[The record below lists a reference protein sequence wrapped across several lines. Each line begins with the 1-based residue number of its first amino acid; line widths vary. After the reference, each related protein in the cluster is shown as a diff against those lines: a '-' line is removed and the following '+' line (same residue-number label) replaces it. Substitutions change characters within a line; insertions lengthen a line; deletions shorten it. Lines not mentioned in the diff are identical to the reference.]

1 MALAADKRALRIMS
15 VLHHTPIVDGDVID
29 RLQPLFEPVLLDQAG
44 SMFDPGAFAKEL
56 QARYGWAF
64 SADMAAELCPRF
76 ERSGWLEE
84 MVQNGE
90 NAAYRVSLDSPH
102 SAAAGAQSED
112 IEELADEFAK
122 FCRDL
127 SPLLASKITPESA
140 LESLTSW
147 VANLERY
154 DAASLVA
161 EARAVKDPETG
172 QLTFREQTPK
182 SLDQLD
188 ADQRYLC
195 ARFTQKLD
203 ADRSP
208 LLETLARVA
217 ELGFLVDLI
226 EDFQRPTN
234 KPDRTDLIVYLDSRI
249 ALSLLGVSGKNAAQ
263 SARDLVMSLK
273 NSGLQVRV
281 FQTTVDEMQVAL
293 RAVLERQPIDREGP
307 THEAIL
313 RGETHEAYVI
323 EVSQSTEYFLGEYDV
338 RVDPMSARP
347 TDRDLEIFSEDD
359 KADFYSRVNWNVT
372 KDVQR
377 QHEADVFTQIMR
389 KRAGRKTEEV
399 LNSRFI
405 FITDN
410 PKFWSLARR
419 YCIENR
425 YISRNEVPPVVSH
438 RHFALSLWL
447 VTGFAE
453 IDDVPKR
460 QLLAAAEKVLTVR
473 SDIVSDAV
481 RRLGEMSEE
490 MRDQFSALV
499 TSPGSRRILMDATLN
514 SRKLS
519 APDELV
525 GVLADMKAELISKQ
539 AEASEKEIQEIRL
552 NAKRRQQQALKRA
565 QEANEKAKGAEA
577 ALASEVMRQR
587 EYHEKQLSSVN
598 LISSWVKWGVVSVV
612 YAAVIFVTSLLA
624 VNIFSGDTYLI
635 VSSVAILIVGAI
647 TTMGLLGF
655 KLSLPL
661 LHKGIMLS
669 IARAYLSLRGAQ
681 TVYASVHWEQF
692 ELKSVFVLHETESHA
707 IEAEDHDAN
716 LV

>member
-1 MALAADKRALRIMS
+1 MAADKRALRIMS

-76 ERSGWLEE
+76 ERSGWLEAI
-84 MVQNGE
+84 VQNGE
-90 NAAYRVSLDSPH
+90 NAAYRVSLDSPL
-102 SAAAGAQSED
+102 SAAEGAQSED

-127 SPLLASKITPESA
+127 SPLLASKITPEVA
-140 LESLTSW
+140 LERLTSW

-172 QLTFREQTPK
+172 QLTYREQNPK

-203 ADRSP
+203 AEKSP

-263 SARDLVMSLK
+263 SARDLVTSLK
-273 NSGLQVRV
+273 KSGLHVRV
-281 FQTTVDEMQVAL
+281 FQTTVDEMQAAL
-293 RAVLERQPIDREGP
+293 RAVLDRLPIDREGP

-313 RGETHEAYVI
+313 RGETLEAYVN
-323 EVSQSTEYFLGEYDV
+323 EVSQSTEHFLGEYDV
-338 RVDPMSARP
+338 RVDPMTARP
-347 TDRDLEIFSEDD
+347 TERDLEIFSEEDNS
-359 KADFYSRVNWNVT
+359 DFYSRVNWNIT
-372 KDVQR
+372 KELQR

-389 KRAGRKTEEV
+389 KRAARKSGEI
-399 LNSRFI
+399 LHARFI

-425 YISRNEVPPVVSH
+425 YINRNEVPPVVSY

-447 VTGFAE
+447 ATGFAE
-453 IDDVPKR
+453 INDVPKR

-499 TSPGSRRILMDATLN
+499 GSPGSRRVLMDATLN

-519 APDELV
+519 SPDELV
-525 GVLADMKAELISKQ
+525 GVLEDMKTELISKQ
-539 AEASEKEIQEIRL
+539 TEASEKKIQKVKSDS
-552 NAKRRQQQALKRA
+552 NKRQQQALK
-565 QEANEKAKGAEA
+565 EALEAREQAKNAEA
-577 ALASEVMRQR
+577 VLAAEIMRQR
-587 EYHEKQLSSVN
+587 DYHEKQLSSVN
-598 LISSWVKWGVVSVV
+598 RISSWVKWSVVFVV
-612 YAAVIFVTSLLA
+612 YAVVIFITYLLA
-624 VNIFSGDTYLI
+624 SNLFSGHTYLI
-635 VSSVAILIVGAI
+635 VLIAAIMVMGAI
-647 TTMGLLGF
+647 TTMGLLGINI
-655 KLSLPL
+655 SLPF

-669 IARAYLSLRGAQ
+669 IARTYLSLRGAQ
-681 TVYASVHWEQF
+681 TDYASLHWEDF
-692 ELKSVFVLHETESHA
+692 ELKSVLVLHEIENDA
-707 IEAEDHDAN
+707 IEAEGYDAN